1 MTNQQ
6 EFDKKVAEFCAD
18 PFIKIAEM
26 AEKLNSS
33 LSAVHR
39 SIRRQ
44 GIVRKIGRPRK
55 QVS

>member
-6 EFDKKVAEFCAD
+6 EFDKKVAELCAD
-18 PFIKIAEM
+18 PLITIPDM
-26 AEKLNSS
+26 AEKLDSN

-44 GIVRKIGRPRK
+44 GIVRKIGRPKK

>member
-6 EFDKKVAEFCAD
+6 EFDKKVAELCAD
-18 PFIKIAEM
+18 PLARIEEVAER
-26 AEKLNSS
+26 LNSN

-44 GIVRKIGRPRK
+44 GIARKIGRPKK
-55 QVS
+55 QVT

>member
-1 MTNQQ
+1 MINQQ
-6 EFDKKVAEFCAD
+6 EFDRKLAELCAD
-18 PFIKIAEM
+18 PLIRIEEL
-26 AEKLNSS
+26 AEKLNSN

-44 GIVRKIGRPRK
+44 GIVRKIGRPKK